1 MHGKG
6 ATTSTESLRIR
17 PFACLGLLGGGVE
30 AVPGRN
36 VCHLPLLVSSS
47 RLLLSRQTIY
57 EVKTCVPLPKLA
69 VTQTTPLPIPTSVV
83 VSGDISEGKDTGG
96 TRTTQV
102 KETVARFEGMQLRI
116 ETPNKLGCAPLKT
129 VQTVFV
135 EYGVRRGVEFKH
147 HRYAALQRT
156 LRETAAMCPNITR
169 LYDIGYSVRGR
180 ALTVMEITD
189 NPGVHEPGNG
199 RRDPG
204 RDGEPE
210 FRYVANIHGNEPRGR
225 ELMLHLTR
233 YLCERYL
240 AGDKRI
246 TTLIDNTRIHI
257 LTALNPDGYEVA
269 AVIPKPHFDIVTTV
283 QGQGLTEQGPG
294 SPEHENSVWSGRLNA
309 MGIDLN
315 RNFPDLNSQAYYNE
329 KFGGDNHNFPIPA
342 HFWYFNQVAPETKA
356 MIKWSQDLP
365 IVLSGHFHDG
375 ELLVNYP
382 YQVTRQGYDLWGFLS
397 AESRTPDDGMFRHLA
412 QTYAVSHRTM
422 TNPYTKPCRYQ
433 NFASQGGI
441 ANGASWFSVSGGLS
455 DFLYLHTNSLD
466 LAMELGCS
474 KFPAEKDLE
483 KEWYNNKESL
493 LRFMEQIHIG
503 IKGFVRDENC
513 KPIEGAVI
521 HVEGID
527 HDVTTA
533 RDGDYWKLVLPGY
546 YTVTASAGSF
556 TTTRE
561 CFLHYR
567 NEAVRCD
574 FILGTNTS
582 VRCPDHS
589 AEGGGRTRTGEE
601 TKTSSTVSPTPP
613 TSVARTTVA
622 MTTTVH
628 TEGYDVITPAQ
639 ENKNKAEKSGRIK
652 DIITPTTPTNAP
664 IKRFL
669 RGFVYDVNCKP
680 VEGAIVHVVG
690 ITLSVFTATDGY
702 YWRLLTPGRYTV
714 LAMGREFS
722 TSRECAVDDRGTR
735 CDFVLSPDP
744 SIRCQRTPTEPAMG
758 NVNLKT
764 TTAPFGLTSSVD
776 LSTSESAA
784 KINKDI
790 TPVDKAYIS
799 TLDAGSK
806 LQTKTEE
813 ATVDIP
819 SRYNNSTVTTVAHE
833 PTTTPSV
840 AVLPPTTT
848 PWTTTSGYD
857 VMIPIDHKGQP
868 SKTGQQIHMT
878 VDTTTETPNVSTIT
892 DVLFDSTTTFSD
904 KLGNPDIVV
913 RANTAARL
921 PDLATTAGDST
932 VLDYGPTRATDNNV
946 TSLRSDYDKET
957 TEARWTSTDTP
968 SPTLKP
974 EKTFT
979 SASRL
984 NEASHSP
991 TAVHNVDAEV
1001 NNVDSSEIWATSEAQ
1016 LNISRSPGN
1025 SSTIPSVAKVSES
1038 TTTFLH
1044 PNTIKQPKIDIF
1056 TPPTIQTTRKYQHA
1070 TALATSVQHGTTDT
1084 TDQNINSMNETVTSP
1099 ANGNVAPSKTG
1110 KNNRPDRKDRRRR
1123 KKLKLLR
1130 GLVFNSTCTPV
1141 EGAVIYIDGV
1151 LNGVSTASDGYFWT
1165 TIPSGSYGVQARG
1178 LGFSSSRRCQT
1189 QDRLRQTPRC
1199 NLVLGPDP
1207 RTRCPAA
1214 IRRWALRPSNLFTE
1228 KGTGLARTSLVPT
1241 MRNRGNGMSTGIS
1254 LTHIYAHIPGNPW
1267 EDPEDLSATDG
1278 PAFCDPRARSAIVRA
1293 EGTYNAREQSHGTT
1307 VGHGPRTV
1315 EDINNV
1321 DSKQTTS
1328 PQPAVTSPTTETVW
1342 KPTDLLS
1349 LFTELFLGQSIKPTT
1364 PFASSKTAND
1374 ETADS
1379 TTQTTTSVVV
1389 SLPRTPLR
1397 NPSVPLYSPAS
1408 TAEMRVI
1415 RPDRHHSDVLS
1426 KVEDSSAITPG
1437 TTLENADK
1445 PMALPTADDTP
1456 ASTKMSSA
1464 TVSPT
1469 ASTKRPSVV
1478 GNQIPTLSNEHI
1490 FSNKTAIRTSG
1501 PDSSSPV
1508 LHAADT
1514 TSTAATTVGK
1524 STTTDI
1530 ATAVTTASVSTKPW
1544 KNERGFWQ
1552 WWRNKSLQK
1561 SDLSSKGRHRGT
1573 RRKTEVTSVQ
1583 AEEEQRRHQSRRKRP
1598 PPIIWSQER
1607 LNYDKSRNFPKVY
1620 IGSSS
1625 SDRREDADRYEP
1637 IETTDRE
1644 KQDGVGV
1651 TQRPNTLTPP
1661 VGRKPKSNKCFPRW
1675 FREGDAYVRR
1685 NCNTGRLER
1694 IYRGRNV
1701 GGDTIATEQRNHPP
1715 SNRRHGDVSTYR
1727 EREAWVETHSWSPDV
1742 VLPIMPTL
1750 LPDPQ
1755 PDPVSSTP
1763 PLQKPPNTRTS
1774 LKPSQAK
1781 IVETSSEHLN
1791 TGAIATDKSSNDESS
1806 LEKLSPKAASQEH
1819 GSKPWGDETGF
1830 WQWWFKLRTTMMPED
1845 EPTMPE
1851 DEPTMPE
1858 DETTDAK
1865 TTSVESRYR

>member
-1 MHGKG
+1 MSV
-6 ATTSTESLRIR
+6 TFRSW
-17 PFACLGLLGGGVE
+17 F
-30 AVPGRN
+30 
-36 VCHLPLLVSSS
+36 PLLVCCCLDS
-47 RLLLSRQTIY
+47 
-57 EVKTCVPLPKLA
+57 A
-69 VTQTTPLPIPTSVV
+69 SVV
-83 VSGDISEGKDTGG
+83 VSGDISDGKDTGG
-96 TRTTQV
+96 TKTTQV
-102 KETVARFEGMQLRI
+102 K
-116 ETPNKLGCAPLKT
+116 
-129 VQTVFV
+129 
-135 EYGVRRGVEFKH
+135 GVEFKH

-180 ALTVMEITD
+180 ALTVMEMSD
-189 NPGVHEPGNG
+189 NPGVHEP
-199 RRDPG
+199 
-204 RDGEPE
+204 GEPE

-233 YLCERYL
+233 YLCERYI

-246 TTLIDNTRIHI
+246 TALIDNTRIHI

-269 AVIPKPHFDIVTTV
+269 AVI
-283 QGQGLTEQGPG
+283 GPG

-582 VRCPDHS
+582 VRCPDHT

-601 TKTSSTVSPTPP
+601 TKTSSTVSPTPL

-622 MTTTVH
+622 MTTTVL
-628 TEGYDVITPAQ
+628 TEGYDVTTPSQ
-639 ENKNKAEKSGRIK
+639 ENKNKGVEKGGNIK
-652 DIITPTTPTNAP
+652 DNITPATPTDAP

-702 YWRLLTPGRYTV
+702 YWRLLTPGLYTV

-744 SIRCQRTPTEPAMG
+744 AIRCQRTPTEPAIE
-758 NVNLKT
+758 NENLKST
-764 TTAPFGLTSSVD
+764 TTPFGLTTSSD
-776 LSTSESAA
+776 SSNLESTVKSH
-784 KINKDI
+784 KDM
-790 TPVDKAYIS
+790 TPEDYTVS
-799 TLDAGSK
+799 TFDAGPN
-806 LQTKTEE
+806 LQTQTEE
-813 ATVDIP
+813 ATVGGIP
-819 SRYNNSTVTTVAHE
+819 PRYNNSTVTTVAQEH
-833 PTTTPSV
+833 TTTPSV

-857 VMIPIDHKGQP
+857 VMIPTEHKGQP
-868 SKTGQQIHMT
+868 SKTGQHIHMT
-878 VDTTTETPNVSTIT
+878 VDTTTETPNVSIIT
-892 DVLFDSTTTFSD
+892 DVLFDSTTTISD
-904 KLGNPDIVV
+904 KLGNPDIGV
-913 RANTAARL
+913 RKNIAANL
-921 PDLATTAGDST
+921 PDLVTNAGDSK
-932 VLDYGPTRATDNNV
+932 VLDYGPTRATDNNA
-946 TSLRSDYDKET
+946 TLRSDYDKET

-984 NEASHSP
+984 NEALHSP
-991 TAVHNVDAEV
+991 TAVHNNVDAEV
-1001 NNVDSSEIWATSEAQ
+1001 NNVDSSEIWATSETQ
-1016 LNISRSPGN
+1016 QNISRSPGN
-1025 SSTIPSVAKVSES
+1025 SPTIPSVAKVSES

-1044 PNTIKQPKIDIF
+1044 PNTIRQPKIDIF
-1056 TPPTIQTTRKYQHA
+1056 TPPTLQTTRKYQHA
-1070 TALATSVQHGTTDT
+1070 MALATTFQPGTTDT

-1099 ANGNVAPSKTG
+1099 ANGNVAPSKAG
-1110 KNNRPDRKDRRRR
+1110 KNSKPDRKDRRRR

-1130 GLVFNSTCTPV
+1130 GLVFNSACTPV

-1178 LGFSSSRRCQT
+1178 LGFSSSRRCHT

-1214 IRRWALRPSNLFTE
+1214 IRRWALRPSNFFT
-1228 KGTGLARTSLVPT
+1228 G
-1241 MRNRGNGMSTGIS
+1241 
-1254 LTHIYAHIPGNPW
+1254 
-1267 EDPEDLSATDG
+1267 
-1278 PAFCDPRARSAIVRA
+1278 SAIVRA
-1293 EGTYNAREQSHGTT
+1293 EGTYNAREQSHRTPA
-1307 VGHGPRTV
+1307 GHGPSGTV

-1321 DSKQTTS
+1321 DSKQTPS
-1328 PQPAVTSPTTETVW
+1328 PQPTVTSPTTETVW
-1342 KPTDLLS
+1342 KPTDLLN
-1349 LFTELFLGQSIKPTT
+1349 LFTELILGQGIKPTT
-1364 PFASSKTAND
+1364 PETSKTANGK
-1374 ETADS
+1374 TADS

-1397 NPSVPLYSPAS
+1397 NPFVPLYSPAS
-1408 TAEMRVI
+1408 TAKMRPI
-1415 RPDRHHSDVLS
+1415 RPNRHHSDVLS
-1426 KVEDSSAITPG
+1426 KVEDSLAITPSN
-1437 TTLENADK
+1437 TFENADK
-1445 PMALPTADDTP
+1445 PTALPIADDTP

-1478 GNQIPTLSNEHI
+1478 GNRIPTLSNEHI
-1490 FSNKTAIRTSG
+1490 FSDKTAIRTSG

-1508 LHAADT
+1508 LHAAGT

-1524 STTTDI
+1524 ST
-1530 ATAVTTASVSTKPW
+1530 TTASVSTKPW

-1625 SDRREDADRYEP
+1625 SDSRIDADRNKP
-1637 IETTDRE
+1637 IESTDRE

-1651 TQRPNTLTPP
+1651 TLRPNTLTPP

-1701 GGDTIATEQRNHPP
+1701 GGDPIATGQRNHPP

-1742 VLPIMPTL
+1742 VLPIMPTS

-1755 PDPVSSTP
+1755 PDTLSSTL
-1763 PLQKPPNTRTS
+1763 PLQKSPNTRTS

-1791 TGAIATDKSSNDESS
+1791 TGAIAREKSSNDDSS
-1806 LEKLSPKAASQEH
+1806 LEKPSPKVASQEH

-1830 WQWWFKLRTTMMPED
+1830 WQWWFKLRTTV
-1845 EPTMPE
+1845 MPE

-1858 DETTDAK
+1858 DETTK

>member
-1 MHGKG
+1 MSV
-6 ATTSTESLRIR
+6 TFRSW
-17 PFACLGLLGGGVE
+17 F
-30 AVPGRN
+30 
-36 VCHLPLLVSSS
+36 PLLVCCCLDS
-47 RLLLSRQTIY
+47 
-57 EVKTCVPLPKLA
+57 A
-69 VTQTTPLPIPTSVV
+69 SVV
-83 VSGDISEGKDTGG
+83 VSGDISDGKDTGG
-96 TRTTQV
+96 TKTTQV
-102 KETVARFEGMQLRI
+102 K
-116 ETPNKLGCAPLKT
+116 
-129 VQTVFV
+129 
-135 EYGVRRGVEFKH
+135 GVEFKH

-180 ALTVMEITD
+180 ALTVMEMSD
-189 NPGVHEPGNG
+189 NPGVHEP
-199 RRDPG
+199 
-204 RDGEPE
+204 GEPE

-233 YLCERYL
+233 YLCERYI

-246 TTLIDNTRIHI
+246 TALIDNTRIHI

-269 AVIPKPHFDIVTTV
+269 AVI
-283 QGQGLTEQGPG
+283 GPG

-582 VRCPDHS
+582 VRCPDHT

-601 TKTSSTVSPTPP
+601 TKTSSTVSPTPL

-622 MTTTVH
+622 MTTTVL
-628 TEGYDVITPAQ
+628 TEGYDVTTPSQ
-639 ENKNKAEKSGRIK
+639 ENKNKGVEKGGNIK
-652 DIITPTTPTNAP
+652 DNITPATPTDAP

-702 YWRLLTPGRYTV
+702 YWRLLTPGLYTV

-744 SIRCQRTPTEPAMG
+744 AIRCQRTPTEPAIE
-758 NVNLKT
+758 NENLKST
-764 TTAPFGLTSSVD
+764 TTPFGLTTSSD
-776 LSTSESAA
+776 SSNLESTVKSH
-784 KINKDI
+784 KDM
-790 TPVDKAYIS
+790 TPEDYTVS
-799 TLDAGSK
+799 TFDAGPN
-806 LQTKTEE
+806 LQTQTEE
-813 ATVDIP
+813 ATVGGIP
-819 SRYNNSTVTTVAHE
+819 PRYNNSTVTTVAQEH
-833 PTTTPSV
+833 TTTPSV

-857 VMIPIDHKGQP
+857 VMIPTEHKGQP
-868 SKTGQQIHMT
+868 SKT
-878 VDTTTETPNVSTIT
+878 
-892 DVLFDSTTTFSD
+892 
-904 KLGNPDIVV
+904 
-913 RANTAARL
+913 
-921 PDLATTAGDST
+921 
-932 VLDYGPTRATDNNV
+932 
-946 TSLRSDYDKET
+946 
-957 TEARWTSTDTP
+957 
-968 SPTLKP
+968 
-974 EKTFT
+974 
-979 SASRL
+979 
-984 NEASHSP
+984 
-991 TAVHNVDAEV
+991 
-1001 NNVDSSEIWATSEAQ
+1001 
-1016 LNISRSPGN
+1016 
-1025 SSTIPSVAKVSES
+1025 
-1038 TTTFLH
+1038 
-1044 PNTIKQPKIDIF
+1044 
-1056 TPPTIQTTRKYQHA
+1056 
-1070 TALATSVQHGTTDT
+1070 
-1084 TDQNINSMNETVTSP
+1084 
-1099 ANGNVAPSKTG
+1099 ANGNVAPSKAG
-1110 KNNRPDRKDRRRR
+1110 KNSKPDRKDRRRR

-1130 GLVFNSTCTPV
+1130 GLVFNSACTPV

-1178 LGFSSSRRCQT
+1178 LGFSSSRRCHT

-1214 IRRWALRPSNLFTE
+1214 IRRWALRPSNFFT
-1228 KGTGLARTSLVPT
+1228 G
-1241 MRNRGNGMSTGIS
+1241 
-1254 LTHIYAHIPGNPW
+1254 
-1267 EDPEDLSATDG
+1267 
-1278 PAFCDPRARSAIVRA
+1278 SAIVRA
-1293 EGTYNAREQSHGTT
+1293 EGTYNAREQSHRTPA
-1307 VGHGPRTV
+1307 GHGPSGTV

-1321 DSKQTTS
+1321 DSKQTPS
-1328 PQPAVTSPTTETVW
+1328 PQPTVTSPTTETVW
-1342 KPTDLLS
+1342 KPTDLLN
-1349 LFTELFLGQSIKPTT
+1349 LFTELILGQGIKPTT
-1364 PFASSKTAND
+1364 PETSKTANGK
-1374 ETADS
+1374 TADS

-1397 NPSVPLYSPAS
+1397 NPFVPLYSPAS
-1408 TAEMRVI
+1408 TAKMRPI
-1415 RPDRHHSDVLS
+1415 RPNRHHSDVLS
-1426 KVEDSSAITPG
+1426 KVEDSLAITPSN
-1437 TTLENADK
+1437 TFENADK
-1445 PMALPTADDTP
+1445 PTALPIADDTP

-1478 GNQIPTLSNEHI
+1478 GNRIPTLSNEHI
-1490 FSNKTAIRTSG
+1490 FSDKTAIRTSG

-1508 LHAADT
+1508 LHAAGT

-1524 STTTDI
+1524 ST
-1530 ATAVTTASVSTKPW
+1530 TTASVSTKPW

-1625 SDRREDADRYEP
+1625 SDSRIDADRNKP
-1637 IETTDRE
+1637 IESTDRE

-1651 TQRPNTLTPP
+1651 TLRPNTLTPP

-1701 GGDTIATEQRNHPP
+1701 GGDPIATGQRNHPP

-1742 VLPIMPTL
+1742 VLPIMPTS

-1755 PDPVSSTP
+1755 PDTLSSTL
-1763 PLQKPPNTRTS
+1763 PLQKSPNTRTS

-1791 TGAIATDKSSNDESS
+1791 TGAIAREKSSNDDSS
-1806 LEKLSPKAASQEH
+1806 LEKPSPKVASQEH

-1830 WQWWFKLRTTMMPED
+1830 WQWWFKLRTTV
-1845 EPTMPE
+1845 MPE

-1858 DETTDAK
+1858 DETTK

>member
-1 MHGKG
+1 MFKVSTIREEG
-6 ATTSTESLRIR
+6 ASEDMRGLNRSTSKRLNRSKILKMRR
-17 PFACLGLLGGGVE
+17 NNGLDMGVS
-30 AVPGRN
+30 VPI
-36 VCHLPLLVSSS
+36 SSS
-47 RLLLSRQTIY
+47 
-57 EVKTCVPLPKLA
+57 A
-69 VTQTTPLPIPTSVV
+69 
-83 VSGDISEGKDTGG
+83 
-96 TRTTQV
+96 
-102 KETVARFEGMQLRI
+102 
-116 ETPNKLGCAPLKT
+116 
-129 VQTVFV
+129 
-135 EYGVRRGVEFKH
+135 H
-147 HRYAALQRT
+147 
-156 LRETAAMCPNITR
+156 
-169 LYDIGYSVRGR
+169 
-180 ALTVMEITD
+180 
-189 NPGVHEPGNG
+189 
-199 RRDPG
+199 
-204 RDGEPE
+204 
-210 FRYVANIHGNEPRGR
+210 
-225 ELMLHLTR
+225 
-233 YLCERYL
+233 
-240 AGDKRI
+240 
-246 TTLIDNTRIHI
+246 
-257 LTALNPDGYEVA
+257 
-269 AVIPKPHFDIVTTV
+269 PKPHFDIVTTV

-483 KEWYNNKESL
+483 KEWHNNKESL

-622 MTTTVH
+622 MTTTVL
-628 TEGYDVITPAQ
+628 TEGYDVTTPSQ

-652 DIITPTTPTNAP
+652 DIITPATPTNAP

-744 SIRCQRTPTEPAMG
+744 SIRCQRTPTEPAME
-758 NVNLKT
+758 NLNLKT
-764 TTAPFGLTSSVD
+764 TTTPFGLTSSVD
-776 LSTSESAA
+776 PSTSESVA
-784 KINKDI
+784 KIHKDI

-799 TLDAGSK
+799 TLDAGPN
-806 LQTKTEE
+806 LQTQTEE
-813 ATVDIP
+813 ATVGVIP
-819 SRYNNSTVTTVAHE
+819 SRYNYSTVTTVAQDH
-833 PTTTPSV
+833 TTTPSV

-857 VMIPIDHKGQP
+857 IMITTDHKGQP
-868 SKTGQQIHMT
+868 SKTGQHIHMT
-878 VDTTTETPNVSTIT
+878 VDTTTETPNVSINT

-913 RANTAARL
+913 RANTTARL
-921 PDLATTAGDST
+921 PDHVTTAVDSK

-946 TSLRSDYDKET
+946 TLRSDHDKET

-979 SASRL
+979 SA
-984 NEASHSP
+984 
-991 TAVHNVDAEV
+991 T
-1001 NNVDSSEIWATSEAQ
+1001 
-1016 LNISRSPGN
+1016 
-1025 SSTIPSVAKVSES
+1025 
-1038 TTTFLH
+1038 
-1044 PNTIKQPKIDIF
+1044 
-1056 TPPTIQTTRKYQHA
+1056 
-1070 TALATSVQHGTTDT
+1070 
-1084 TDQNINSMNETVTSP
+1084 
-1099 ANGNVAPSKTG
+1099 NGNVAPSKAG
-1110 KNNRPDRKDRRRR
+1110 KTNRPDRKDRRRR

-1130 GLVFNSTCTPV
+1130 GLVFNSACTPV

-1178 LGFSSSRRCQT
+1178 QGFSSSRRCQT

-1214 IRRWALRPSNLFTE
+1214 IRRWALRPSNLFT
-1228 KGTGLARTSLVPT
+1228 G
-1241 MRNRGNGMSTGIS
+1241 
-1254 LTHIYAHIPGNPW
+1254 
-1267 EDPEDLSATDG
+1267 
-1278 PAFCDPRARSAIVRA
+1278 SAIVRA

-1328 PQPAVTSPTTETVW
+1328 PQPTVTSPTTETVW
-1342 KPTDLLS
+1342 KPTDLLN
-1349 LFTELFLGQSIKPTT
+1349 LFTELFLGHGIKPTT
-1364 PFASSKTAND
+1364 PFASSKTANG

-1379 TTQTTTSVVV
+1379 TTQTTTSVAVPL
-1389 SLPRTPLR
+1389 SRTPLR
-1397 NPSVPLYSPAS
+1397 NPVVPLYSPAS
-1408 TAEMRVI
+1408 TAKMRPI
-1415 RPDRHHSDVLS
+1415 RPDRHRSDVLP
-1426 KVEDSSAITPG
+1426 KVEDSSAITPS

-1445 PMALPTADDTP
+1445 PTALPTADNTP
-1456 ASTKMSSA
+1456 TSTRRSSA

-1490 FSNKTAIRTSG
+1490 FSHKTAMRTGG

-1524 STTTDI
+1524 STTTEI
-1530 ATAVTTASVSTKPW
+1530 ATAMTTASVSTKPW

-1598 PPIIWSQER
+1598 PPIIWSRER

-1625 SDRREDADRYEP
+1625 SDRREERKP

-1651 TQRPNTLTPP
+1651 TPRPNTFTPP

-1675 FREGDAYVRR
+1675 FREGDAYVQR

-1701 GGDTIATEQRNHPP
+1701 GGDPIATGQRNHPP
-1715 SNRRHGDVSTYR
+1715 SNRHHGDVSTYR

-1742 VLPIMPTL
+1742 VLPIMPTS
-1750 LPDPQ
+1750 LPDPL
-1755 PDPVSSTP
+1755 PDTLSSTP
-1763 PLQKPPNTRTS
+1763 PLQKPLNTRTS

-1791 TGAIATDKSSNDESS
+1791 TGSIATDKSSNDESS
-1806 LEKLSPKAASQEH
+1806 LKKPSPKAAFQEH

-1851 DEPTMPE
+1851 DE
-1858 DETTDAK
+1858 TTDAK
-1865 TTSVESRYR
+1865 TTSMESRYR